1 MPQGSILGPILFN
14 IVLSDLCLIIKDTDF
29 ASYTDGNSVYK
40 AFINKDNFTAYLQQ
54 STEKLF
60 KWFSDNQM
68 KGSTDKCHLIISSD
82 DSSEIKISNSLIKR
96 SNCQKLLRVK
106 INTKSLFDD
115 HIKDLRKKAN
125 SKLGALVR
133 VTPNTGLAKKKK
145 KIANEYLF

>member
-1 MPQGSILGPILFN
+1 MPLGSILGPILFN

-40 AFINKDNFTAYLQQ
+40 AFINKDI
-54 STEKLF
+54 F